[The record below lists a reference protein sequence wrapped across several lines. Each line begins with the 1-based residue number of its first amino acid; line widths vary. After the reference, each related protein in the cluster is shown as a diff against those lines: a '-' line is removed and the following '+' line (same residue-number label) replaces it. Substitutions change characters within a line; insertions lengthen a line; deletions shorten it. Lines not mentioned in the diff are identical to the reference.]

1 MNFPPPTERQ
11 ARIIW
16 LACTGLALLAI
27 VAVIIAVVWGL
38 GKVLHVLAPVLW
50 PLAIAGVL
58 AYLLDP
64 VVDWLQHKGIPRTRA
79 ILLVFFVA
87 AGLLLALLSSLVP
100 RVVVETGE
108 LASRVPEYSQ
118 RIEQI
123 VEDWLMNP
131 TGPLRRFLP
140 ADLFKRDETPAENED
155 AAAVEPTGD
164 AVREAPPGS
173 VDKPES
179 AEVVQPSSS
188 AADGPEFHV
197 DWNVVQS
204 VSSWVTA
211 ALPRVGTWLLR
222 QLGRLA
228 SWAGLIAGLALI
240 PVYLFYFL
248 LEKKAIAGQ
257 WAYYL
262 PLKASG
268 MKEEIVFVIRAIND
282 HLIAFFRG
290 QVLVAICDS
299 ILYTIGFLI
308 IGLEYAFLIGFCA
321 VFLTIIPYIGAFIIC
336 ASAVLL
342 AFVQFGDVTHTLLPL
357 AVFGVVQAIEG
368 FVLQPKILGDKVGLH
383 PLVIIIAVIAGTTL
397 LGGLLGGILAIP
409 VAAATRVIL
418 YRYVWVKQEP
428 QSASSGS

>member
-1 MNFPPPTERQ
+1 MSLPPPSSAQ

-16 LACTGLALLAI
+16 FACTGLALLTI
-27 VAVIIAVVWGL
+27 VGVIIAAVWGM

-79 ILLVFFVA
+79 ILLVFFAVT
-87 AGLLLALLSSLVP
+87 GLLLAVLSSVIP

-108 LASRVPEYSQ
+108 LVSRVPEYSQ
-118 RIEQI
+118 QLEQKI
-123 VEDWLMNP
+123 GEWLKHP
-131 TGPLRRFLP
+131 PAPLRKFLP
-140 ADLFKRDETPAENED
+140 AGFLKSETDPADEARKEPGEAAD
-155 AAAVEPTGD
+155 AAGPVPEP
-164 AVREAPPGS
+164 AAAA
-173 VDKPES
+173 
-179 AEVVQPSSS
+179 AE
-188 AADGPEFHV
+188 PEFYV

-204 VSSWVTA
+204 LSKWATS
-211 ALPRVGTWLLR
+211 ALPQMGGWLLR

-228 SWAGLIAGLALI
+228 SWFGLVAGLALI

-257 WAYYL
+257 WADYL

-357 AVFGVVQAIEG
+357 AVFAVVQGIEG
-368 FVLQPKILGDKVGLH
+368 FVLQPKILGDRVGLH

-409 VAAATRVIL
+409 VAAALRVIL
-418 YRYVWVKQEP
+418 YRYVWVKREV
-428 QSASSGS
+428 